1 MAGARGIYGLSGS
14 GIDVESLVKVG
25 MMSEQKKYD
34 RIYKK
39 EVETQR
45 GLC

>member
-14 GIDVESLVKVG
+14 GIDVESLVNVG
-25 MMSEQKKYD
+25 LMSEKKKYE

-39 EVETQR
+39 EV
-45 GLC
+45 